1 MLEELNTRDEQ
12 TVNLLNLMNE
22 VDIEL
27 SMEDTKLDNQ
37 GELNHEIELLR

>member
-1 MLEELNTRDEQ
+1 
-12 TVNLLNLMNE
+12 MNE